1 MTFNDLYINRG
12 DFFSMGIEEQSGRF
26 YVSFPVSNG
35 FADYEEYYEIDEAHF
50 ELFKR
55 DIDAANLFV
64 MQCRRREMDQLLMVK
79 PGSNRG
85 SAI

>member
-1 MTFNDLYINRG
+1 MTFNDLYINREE
-12 DFFSMGIEEQSGRF
+12 FFSMGIETASNRF

-35 FADYEEYYEIDEAHF
+35 FTDYEEYYEIDESHF
-50 ELFKR
+50 ELFKP
-55 DIDAANLFV
+55 DIDAATVFV
-64 MQCRRREMDQLLMVK
+64 MQCRRREMDHLLMMK